1 MSNERTDEFLKWR
14 SLLDQPDARPDQVLD
29 DREATWQKLAD
40 RLGEH
45 RRNRLYG
52 YRIAAACLLFALIIP
67 AVRLFQDRHS
77 TAVNLRAVPAA
88 RPVAAAAVRQ
98 QHAPAGA
105 VTTMTQLLPSPLTRP
120 REGRPTARTAKAPA
134 RKTAGN
140 HLPLLANIA
149 SYPSPIIAAPLD
161 PAGPGRLSQP
171 SGREQG
177 LSPGTRP
184 GARTKEL
191 RVVHQNEIR
200 GGNTSSP
207 AVSAANGDRLI
218 NFFFPPSWQQPSVV
232 PPASTDDPAV
242 LKIKLSPSN

>member
-1 MSNERTDEFLKWR
+1 MSNERTDEFLRWR
-14 SLLDQPDARPDQVLD
+14 GLLDQPDARPDQVLD

-77 TAVNLRAVPAA
+77 VTVTLRPIQAA
-88 RPVAAAAVRQ
+88 RPVATAAVRQ
-98 QHAPAGA
+98 QHTPAGT
-105 VTTMTQLLPSPLTRP
+105 VTTMTHPLPSTLTRP
-120 REGRPTARTAKAPA
+120 REGGHTARTAKAPV
-134 RKTAGN
+134 RKTTGN
-140 HLPLLANIA
+140 RLPLLANIP

-161 PAGPGRLSQP
+161 PAGPGPRSQP
-171 SGREQG
+171 S
-177 LSPGTRP
+177 
-184 GARTKEL
+184 RTKEL

-218 NFFFPPSWQQPSVV
+218 NFFFPPSRQQPSVV

>member
-14 SLLDQPDARPDQVLD
+14 ALLDQPDAPPDQVLD

-77 TAVNLRAVPAA
+77 TAVNLRPVEAA
-88 RPVAAAAVRQ
+88 RPVAAAAVRL

-105 VTTMTQLLPSPLTRP
+105 ATTGTNLLTRP
-120 REGRPTARTAKAPA
+120 REGRHTASTAKAAA

-161 PAGPGRLSQP
+161 PAGPGPFSQP
-171 SGREQG
+171 SGMEQQR
-177 LSPGTRP
+177 LLPGTRP
-184 GARTKEL
+184 VARTKEL

-218 NFFFPPSWQQPSVV
+218 NFFFPPSRQQPSVV

>member
-14 SLLDQPDARPDQVLD
+14 GLLDQPDARPDQVLD

-77 TAVNLRAVPAA
+77 AAVNLRAVQAA
-88 RPVAAAAVRQ
+88 QPVAAAAVRK

-105 VTTMTQLLPSPLTRP
+105 VTTMTQLLPSPLTHLH
-120 REGRPTARTAKAPA
+120 EGRRTERTAKVPV

-161 PAGPGRLSQP
+161 PAGPGPFSQP
-171 SGREQG
+171 FGKEQG
-177 LSPGTRP
+177 GTRP
-184 GARTKEL
+184 IARTKEL
-191 RVVHQNEIR
+191 RVFHQNEIR

-218 NFFFPPSWQQPSVV
+218 NFFFPPSRQQPSVV